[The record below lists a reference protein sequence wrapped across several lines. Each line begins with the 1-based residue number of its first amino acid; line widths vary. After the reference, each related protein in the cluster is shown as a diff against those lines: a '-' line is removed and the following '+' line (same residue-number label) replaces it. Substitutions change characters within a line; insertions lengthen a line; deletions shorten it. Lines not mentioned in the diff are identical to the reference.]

1 MQTLGPSYSSV
12 VINQQ
17 TIQKIRIPS
26 QKNLHYLWRLMFFS
40 TSGDPGGVDLVSQV
54 QWESA
59 VKDQEALLHTWLQGS
74 E

>member
-1 MQTLGPSYSSV
+1 
-12 VINQQ
+12 
-17 TIQKIRIPS
+17 
-26 QKNLHYLWRLMFFS
+26 MFFS